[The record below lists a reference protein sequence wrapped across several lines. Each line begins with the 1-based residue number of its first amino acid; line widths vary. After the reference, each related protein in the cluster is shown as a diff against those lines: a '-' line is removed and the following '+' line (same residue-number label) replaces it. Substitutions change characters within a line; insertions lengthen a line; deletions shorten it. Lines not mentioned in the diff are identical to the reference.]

1 MGDAWVG
8 LGFDLS
14 NMIGPLPFTPTTAA
28 WLPIAGS
35 SGNLCDRVVVADML
49 TGQGYNIPK
58 TAVFKPDV
66 LISGTNRFPESV

>member
-1 MGDAWVG
+1 MRIFMTIMIG

-14 NMIGPLPFTPTTAA
+14 NMIGPLPFTPTTAS

-49 TGQGYNIPK
+49 SGQVHIPK
-58 TAVFKPDV
+58 TA
-66 LISGTNRFPESV
+66 LQL

>member
-1 MGDAWVG
+1 MMLG

-35 SGNLCDRVVVADML
+35 SGNLCDRVIVADML
-49 TGQGYNIPK
+49 TG
-58 TAVFKPDV
+58 
-66 LISGTNRFPESV
+66 